1 MTLTTDEFKELIDKA
16 NQDQKPKRKRNSEEA
31 LLQKECLRWFR
42 LQYPTLAPL
51 LFAVPNG
58 GSRNEKEAAEL
69 KRQGVVA
76 GVADLILLKRSKDR
90 QYSALCLE
98 LKAKTGKQSLSQISW
113 EKHAKAHGNRYEVV
127 RTVEEFIRIVND
139 HLKNELCTSK

>member
-1 MTLTTDEFKELIDKA
+1 MVLTTDEFKDLIEKA
-16 NQDQKPKRKRNSEEA
+16 NEGQKPKRKRHSDEA
-31 LLQKECLRWFR
+31 QLQKECLRWFR

-76 GVADLILLKRSKDR
+76 GVADLILLRRSKDR
-90 QYSALCLE
+90 QFSALCLE
-98 LKAKTGKQSLSQISW
+98 LKTKTGKQSLSQISW
-113 EKHAKAHGNRYEVV
+113 EKHAKANGNRYEVV
-127 RTVEEFIRIVND
+127 RTVDDFIKIVNE
-139 HLKNELCTSK
+139 HLKN